1 MSNGFD
7 LTLTAARPA
16 LFDGQHNIVDVL
28 VRVQAPDRPK
38 NGLPERQP
46 VNLAIVIDRSGSMS
60 GHPLHEA
67 KRAAGFMIDNLKS
80 SDRASV
86 VVYDDDVNVLIPSQQ
101 VENRLHFKSAI
112 SGVHS
117 GGSTNLHGGW
127 LRGAEEAAAHLNPRF
142 ISRVLLLSDGQAN
155 VGLTDL
161 DEIATQCSKLADAGV
176 STSTHGLGEAFNEEL
191 MVAMARSGRG
201 SNYYSE
207 TAESLLERFQ
217 EEFALLSALCARN
230 IRLCLTPVPGVRSA
244 RSSAERNGPPTI
256 ARRGDDTDLRHQ

>member
-1 MSNGFD
+1 MSIDFD

-16 LFDGQHNIVDVL
+16 LLEGQQNVVDVL
-28 VRVQAPDRPK
+28 VRVQAPDQPK

-67 KRAAGFMIDNLKS
+67 KRAAGFMIENLKS

-112 SGVHS
+112 SGIHS

-142 ISRVLLLSDGQAN
+142 ISR
-155 VGLTDL
+155 
-161 DEIATQCSKLADAGV
+161 
-176 STSTHGLGEAFNEEL
+176 
-191 MVAMARSGRG
+191 
-201 SNYYSE
+201 
-207 TAESLLERFQ
+207 
-217 EEFALLSALCARN
+217 
-230 IRLCLTPVPGVRSA
+230 
-244 RSSAERNGPPTI
+244 
-256 ARRGDDTDLRHQ
+256 